1 MKRYIYA
8 FDTSDS
14 ARAAV
19 KQLLARGIGEEQ
31 ISLIARQDIQLDKI
45 PDRYLDARTDF
56 VPAMARGAA
65 LGGTTGV
72 FAGLVMMAIPPLGIA
87 MGGAALLGFL
97 TGGAL
102 LGAWSAALVGSSVP
116 DPVRRQFEDEIAA
129 GRTLL
134 VIDAP
139 RDESAH
145 VIAMMEGISD
155 HHLLWQSDSDRAAA
169 AA

>member
-8 FDTSDS
+8 FDSS
-14 ARAAV
+14 EAARTAV
-19 KQLLARGIGEEQ
+19 RQLVARGLDEER
-31 ISLIARQDIQLDKI
+31 ISLIARHDIELEQI

-72 FAGLVMMAIPPLGIA
+72 FAGLVAMAIPPLGIA
-87 MGGAALLGFL
+87 MGGAALIGFF

-102 LGAWSAALVGSSVP
+102 LGAWSSALVGSSVP
-116 DPVRRQFEDEIAA
+116 DAVRRTFEDEIAS

-134 VIDAP
+134 VIDAS
-139 RDESAH
+139 RDDAAY
-145 VIAMMEGISD
+145 IGGLMEGIRD
-155 HHLLWQSDSDRAAA
+155 HHLLWQSDSDQAAA
-169 AA
+169 A

>member
-8 FDTSDS
+8 FDTSDA

-19 KQLLARGIGEEQ
+19 RQLQARGVEEKQ
-31 ISLIARQDIQLDKI
+31 ISLIARPDIQLDKI

-65 LGGTTGV
+65 IGGTTGV
-72 FAGLVMMAIPPLGIA
+72 FAGMVMMAIPPLGIA
-87 MGGAALLGFL
+87 LGGAALLGFL

-102 LGAWSAALVGSSVP
+102 LGAWSSALVGSSVP
-116 DPVRRQFEDEIAA
+116 DPVRRKFEDEIAA

-134 VIDAP
+134 VIDAAP
-139 RDESAH
+139 DDAAH
-145 VIAMMEGISD
+145 ITTLMEGISD
-155 HHLLWQSDSDRAAA
+155 HHLLWQSDSDQAAA
-169 AA
+169 A